1 MSNSLSPDYLSL
13 GQKDSLFSLEVS
25 KMGSRDTFR
34 NTSLSKKDSIDSGSV
49 SRESRVAGILDS
61 GFSSS
66 MSLNSGENR
75 ERVLGLPTM
84 MFSWALI
91 TASAPGTEGI
101 VDIVSNA
108 EAGRELEG
116 SRADRGKNNQ
126 SEEISCF

>member
-1 MSNSLSPDYLSL
+1 
-13 GQKDSLFSLEVS
+13 
-25 KMGSRDTFR
+25 MGSRDTFR
-34 NTSLSKKDSIDSGSV
+34 NTSLCQKDRIDSGSV

-75 ERVLGLPTM
+75 ERELGLPM
-84 MFSWALI
+84 IYSWALI
-91 TASAPGTEGI
+91 TTSAPGTEGI

-116 SRADRGKNNQ
+116 SRADRGKDNQ
-126 SEEISCF
+126 SEETSCF